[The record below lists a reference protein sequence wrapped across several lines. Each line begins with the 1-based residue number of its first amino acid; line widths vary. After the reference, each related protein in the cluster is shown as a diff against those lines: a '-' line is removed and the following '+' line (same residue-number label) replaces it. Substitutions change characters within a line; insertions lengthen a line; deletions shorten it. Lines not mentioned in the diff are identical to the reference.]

1 MRGIVEYIRVLA
13 LALGAPGL
21 FLVAFLDSSI
31 LSLPEVADLLVV
43 YMVTR
48 HKARMLLYAGSATL
62 GSIAGCVVLYLL
74 AQKGEDALVRRH
86 LASGTVQKTLARFER
101 WGAMAVLIPSLLPPP
116 APFKIFV
123 LLAGAAGISLPRFAA
138 AIAVGRG
145 LRYVAI
151 GFLAIRYGEQ
161 TIAFVHDHGTAASLA
176 VVGLL
181 VAGLAGYVIWS
192 RAQAGNA
199 ARMDGR

>member
-138 AIAVGRG
+138 AIAIGRG

-181 VAGLAGYVIWS
+181 AAGLAGYVIWS